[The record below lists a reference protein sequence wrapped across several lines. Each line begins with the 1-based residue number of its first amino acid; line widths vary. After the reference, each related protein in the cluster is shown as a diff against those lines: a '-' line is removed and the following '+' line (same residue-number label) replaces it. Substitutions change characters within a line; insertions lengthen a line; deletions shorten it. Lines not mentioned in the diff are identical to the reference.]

1 VVFLRPYKTGF
12 VIAFSLAAAVLSNA
26 ELRNEKRLQ
35 RKEASMN
42 RKLVL
47 PIVSLCV
54 LGIALVSR
62 AEASKTE
69 TVSYKSGNETVSGY
83 LALPE
88 GGGKH
93 PAIIVIHEWWGL
105 NDWVKEQAQKYAAQ
119 GYVAL
124 AVDLY
129 RGQVGTTPDEAHILM
144 RGLPDDR
151 GLRDLEAAF
160 SYLAS
165 RPDVEANKIGSIG
178 WCMGGG
184 WSIKL
189 AEDQP
194 KLAAFVVN
202 YGSLPTDPAIIA
214 KIRAPMLGNFGA
226 DDKGIPPESVH
237 AFETAIKADG
247 KDPDIKIYDGAGHAY
262 QNPNIKDGYRAEA
275 TADSEKRITAFFAK
289 YLR

>member
-1 VVFLRPYKTGF
+1 MLSGFASEAKMIRRIVFLSVF
-12 VIAFSLAAAVLSNA
+12 LSLALCLVALLPAVA
-26 ELRNEKRLQ
+26 Q
-35 RKEASMN
+35 D
-42 RKLVL
+42 
-47 PIVSLCV
+47 
-54 LGIALVSR
+54 
-62 AEASKTE
+62 TQ
-69 TVSYKSGNETVSGY
+69 TVSYKSGDETVNGY
-83 LALPE
+83 LASPS

-105 NDWVKEQAQKYAAQ
+105 NDWVKDQTKQFAAD

-129 RGQVGTTPDEAHILM
+129 RGKLGTTPDEAHILM

-160 SYLAS
+160 AYLAT
-165 RPDVEANKIGSIG
+165 RPNVEANKIGAIG

-202 YGSLPTDPAIIA
+202 YGPLPTDTAIIA
-214 KIRAPMLGNFGA
+214 KIKVPMLGNFGA
-226 DDKGIPPESVH
+226 DDKGIPPESVR
-237 AFETAIKADG
+237 AFEAAMKAAG
-247 KDPDIKIYDGAGHAY
+247 KNPDIKIYEGAGHAF
-262 QNPNIKDGYRAEA
+262 QNPNNKDGFRKEA
-275 TADSEKRITAFFAK
+275 TEDADKRITSFFHK
-289 YLR
+289 ELQ

>member
-1 VVFLRPYKTGF
+1 MNCR
-12 VIAFSLAAAVLSNA
+12 VL
-26 ELRNEKRLQ
+26 LP
-35 RKEASMN
+35 
-42 RKLVL
+42 VL
-47 PIVSLCV
+47 ILCV
-54 LGIALVSR
+54 FGISFVLGADTP
-62 AEASKTE
+62 KTE
-69 TVSYKSGNETVSGY
+69 TVSYKSGNETISGY

-105 NDWVKEQAQKYAAQ
+105 NDWVKQQAQKYGGQ

-129 RGQVGTTPDEAHILM
+129 RGKTGATPDEAHILM

-160 SYLAS
+160 AYLAS
-165 RPDVEANKIGSIG
+165 RPDVNAKKIGSIG

-202 YGSLPTDPAIIA
+202 YGSLPTDPAIIG
-214 KIRAPMLGNFGA
+214 KIQAPMLGNFGA
-226 DDKGIPPESVH
+226 EDKGIPPESVK
-237 AFETAIKADG
+237 AFESAMKSAG
-247 KDPDIKIYDGAGHAY
+247 KNANIKIYEGAGHAF
-262 QNPNIKDGYRAEA
+262 QNPNNKDGYRPGA
-275 TADSEKRITAFFAK
+275 TADADKRIDAFFAK
-289 YLR
+289 NLR

>member
-1 VVFLRPYKTGF
+1 MMRRALVVAVFLC
-12 VIAFSLAAAVLSNA
+12 
-26 ELRNEKRLQ
+26 
-35 RKEASMN
+35 
-42 RKLVL
+42 LVL
-47 PIVSLCV
+47 CSA
-54 LGIALVSR
+54 ALFTAV
-62 AEASKTE
+62 AANTQ
-69 TVSYKSGNETVSGY
+69 TVSYKSGDETVNGY

-93 PAIIVIHEWWGL
+93 PAIIVIHEFWGL
-105 NDWVKEQAQKYAAQ
+105 NDWVKDQAQRFAAE

-129 RGQVGTTPDEAHILM
+129 RGKVGTTPDEAHILM

-160 SYLAS
+160 AYLS
-165 RPDVEANKIGSIG
+165 LRPDVEGNKIGAIG
-178 WCMGGG
+178 WCMGGS

-202 YGSLPTDPAIIA
+202 YGALPTDPATIS
-214 KIRAPMLGNFGA
+214 KIKAPMLGNFGA

-237 AFETAIKADG
+237 AFEAAMKTAG
-247 KDPDIKIYDGAGHAY
+247 KSADIKIYDGAGHAF
-262 QNPNIKDGYRAEA
+262 QNPNNKDGYRKEA
-275 TADSEKRITAFFAK
+275 TEDADKRITTFFQK
-289 YLR
+289 DLH

>member
-1 VVFLRPYKTGF
+1 MSRGVFL
-12 VIAFSLAAAVLSNA
+12 SLSA
-26 ELRNEKRLQ
+26 
-35 RKEASMN
+35 
-42 RKLVL
+42 
-47 PIVSLCV
+47 LCL
-54 LGIALVSR
+54 LGCGLDLKAQTP
-62 AEASKTE
+62 KTE
-69 TVSYKSGNETVSGY
+69 MVSYKSGDETVSGY

-88 GGGKH
+88 GAAKH

-105 NDWVKEQAQKYAAQ
+105 NDWVKEQAKRYSAE

-160 SYLAS
+160 AYLAS
-165 RPDVEANKIGSIG
+165 RPDVEANKIASIG

-214 KIRAPMLGNFGA
+214 KIKAPMMGNFGA
-226 DDKGIPPESVH
+226 EDKGIPPESVQ
-237 AFETAIKADG
+237 AFEAAMKADG
-247 KDPDIKIYDGAGHAY
+247 KSPNIKIYQAAGHAY
-262 QNPNIKDGYRAEA
+262 QNPNNKDGYRKDA
-275 TADSEKRITAFFAK
+275 TEDSEKRITSFFQK
-289 YLR
+289 NLK

>member
-1 VVFLRPYKTGF
+1 MIRRIVLVGAFL
-12 VIAFSLAAAVLSNA
+12 SLVACSAWLLHAAAT
-26 ELRNEKRLQ
+26 
-35 RKEASMN
+35 
-42 RKLVL
+42 
-47 PIVSLCV
+47 
-54 LGIALVSR
+54 
-62 AEASKTE
+62 KTE

-83 LALPE
+83 LALPD
-88 GGGKH
+88 GTGKH

-105 NDWVKEQAQKYAAQ
+105 NDWVKERAQKYAGQ

-129 RGQVGTTPDEAHILM
+129 RGKTGTTPDEAHILM

-160 SYLAS
+160 AYLAS
-165 RPDVEANKIGSIG
+165 RKDVDPSKIGSIG

-194 KLAAFVVN
+194 KLAAFAVN
-202 YGSLPTDPAIIA
+202 YGSLPTDTAIIA
-214 KIRAPMLGNFGA
+214 KIQGPMLGNFGA
-226 DDKGIPPESVH
+226 EDKGIPPESVH
-237 AFETAIKADG
+237 AFETAMKAAG
-247 KDPDIKIYDGAGHAY
+247 KNVDIKIYDGAGHAY
-262 QNPNIKDGYRAEA
+262 QNPNNKDGFRPEA
-275 TADSEKRITAFFAK
+275 TSDSEKRIEGFFAK

>member
-1 VVFLRPYKTGF
+1 MKLKMLFALLAVFVVCAGF
-12 VIAFSLAAAVLSNA
+12 AVA
-26 ELRNEKRLQ
+26 EP
-35 RKEASMN
+35 
-42 RKLVL
+42 V
-47 PIVSLCV
+47 
-54 LGIALVSR
+54 
-62 AEASKTE
+62 KTE
-69 TVSYKSGNETVSGY
+69 TVSYKSGSETVNGY

-105 NDWVKEQAQKYAAQ
+105 NDWVKQQAQNFAKQ

-129 RGQVGTTPDEAHILM
+129 RGKTGTTPDEAHILM

-160 SYLAS
+160 TYLSA
-165 RPDVEANKIGSIG
+165 RTDVEVKKIGSIG

-202 YGSLPTDPAIIA
+202 YGPLPTDAAIIA
-214 KIRAPMLGNFGA
+214 KIQAPMLGNFGA
-226 DDKGIPPESVH
+226 DDKGIPPEAVN
-237 AFETAIKADG
+237 AFESAMKSAG
-247 KDPDIKIYDGAGHAY
+247 KTEDIKIYDGAGHAF
-262 QNPNIKDGYRAEA
+262 QNPNNKDGYRPQA
-275 TADSEKRITAFFAK
+275 TADADKRIDAFFAK
-289 YLR
+289 NLK